1 LEDRA
6 TANPIYYIDE
16 IYTNFGMFL
25 QDNLH
30 FGKEEEV
37 EFVIGVRVDKHSE
50 MDDWIFSPRINGK
63 FQLSRG
69 LNLRGS
75 FTTGFKP
82 PQTYDEDL
90 HLCGIE
96 GDQRVTRNAADLK
109 PEKSYSFTGGF
120 EFQNVVDEIPMMI
133 GLTGFITT
141 LKDVFTEEF
150 VSKTGDI
157 ERWERGNGS
166 GAYVR
171 GIEFDLGIRPL
182 PRAEFRGGLTYK
194 RSEYEEVLEDWNTR
208 NFLRTPNFYGNIW
221 MSLELSSNIT
231 FYSFVNY
238 TGEADVPHE
247 VVVEGQEN
255 PLFILERSDSFL
267 EIDLGLTFCI
277 PLITGVNSKFNVG
290 IKNITN
296 SYQEDLDVGPG
307 RDPAYVYGPIRPRTM
322 YVSFETVF

>member
-1 LEDRA
+1 MKTE
-6 TANPIYYIDE
+6 TVYIVHHVDTEGPLDE
-16 IYTNFGMFL
+16 PP
-25 QDNLH
+25 
-30 FGKEEEV
+30 EEV
-37 EFVIGVRVDKHSE
+37 VRRLNN
-50 MDDWIFSPRINGK
+50 IFS
-63 FQLSRG
+63 
-69 LNLRGS
+69 LNLDIDPTVENFEKLRNGLI
-75 FTTGFKP
+75 P
-82 PQTYDEDL
+82 
-90 HLCGIE
+90 GIP
-96 GDQRVTRNAADLK
+96 ADLK
-109 PEKSYSFTGGF
+109 PEKSYSFSGGF
-120 EFQNVVDEIPMMI
+120 EFQNVVDEIPIMI

-141 LKDVFTEEF
+141 LKDAFTEEF
-150 VSKTGDI
+150 VSKTGNI
-157 ERWERGNGS
+157 ERWERVNGS

-182 PRAEFRGGLTYK
+182 PCAEFRGGLTYK

-238 TGEADVPHE
+238 TGKADVPHE
-247 VVVEGQEN
+247 VVVEGQED
-255 PLFILERSDSFL
+255 PLLILERSDSFL
-267 EIDLGLTFCI
+267 EIDFGLTICI

-296 SYQEDLDVGPG
+296 IYQKDLDIGPG